1 MKRETLKK
9 RLGNRYRFE
18 EKLSLEEV
26 KEIQRQNVKGFCEC
40 NVSVLTAG
48 CVRISA
54 VLYRSGGSLRL
65 GYDILVRESLDAL
78 EWICYDNPNDE
89 VSLEEDKMLA
99 VLDRVVRENGLSY
112 TESSFRR
119 LKGKSRKPV

>member
-1 MKRETLKK
+1 M
-9 RLGNRYRFE
+9 
-18 EKLSLEEV
+18 
-26 KEIQRQNVKGFCEC
+26 
-40 NVSVLTAG
+40 
-48 CVRISA
+48 ISA

-89 VSLEEDKMLA
+89 VSLEEDRMLA

-119 LKGKSRKPV
+119 LKGKSCKPV